1 MRKETGRSGKRAAAI
16 VSAAVMVALTLLTLA
31 AALWPLP
38 YLGEGAGAG
47 AALALLAVYA
57 LVPLAVVAGVIA
69 ALVQRLREIRG
80 GEEDDAKKY

>member
-1 MRKETGRSGKRAAAI
+1 MRKETGRSGKRAAAV
-16 VSAAVMVALTLLTLA
+16 VSAAVMVTLMLLTLA

-38 YLGEGAGAG
+38 YLGEGAG